1 MQYNENHLTSL
12 KDKLKT
18 GRSKRECDMLV
29 KAVDIRTKQ
38 MLKEL
43 NFEPEVIHHYQLM
56 ALLMSKSRSWLQ
68 KWLLRKLLLRS

>member
-1 MQYNENHLTSL
+1 MQYIENYLTSL

-43 NFEPEVIHHYQLM
+43 NFEPEAIHYYQFI
-56 ALLMSKSRSWLQ
+56 ALLMNKSRSWLQ

>member
-18 GRSKRECDMLV
+18 GRHQRECDMLV
-29 KAVDIRTKQ
+29 KALDIRTKQ

-43 NFEPEVIHHYQLM
+43 NFEPEAIHHYQLM
-56 ALLMSKSRSWLQ
+56 ALLMNKSRSWLQ
-68 KWLLRKLLLRS
+68 KWLLRKLGLRS

>member
-12 KDKLKT
+12 TDKLKT

-56 ALLMSKSRSWLQ
+56 ALLMNKSRSWLQ